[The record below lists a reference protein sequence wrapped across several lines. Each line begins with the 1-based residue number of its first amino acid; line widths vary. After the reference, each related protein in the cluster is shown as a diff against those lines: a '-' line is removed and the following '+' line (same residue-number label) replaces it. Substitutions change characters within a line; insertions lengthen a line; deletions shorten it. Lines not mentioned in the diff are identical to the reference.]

1 MIGGVVNLRL
11 EPVVTLQVRGPT
23 GTEVNIDAAVDTG
36 SSASLTLPPAT
47 VIALGLV
54 RQSAGGAIL
63 ADGSS
68 VTFDI
73 FAAEVEWDGTW
84 QPTLVSAVGNA
95 PLLGTDLLAGYELRV
110 EFAPGG
116 VVEINAIP

>member
-1 MIGGVVNLRL
+1 MVNLRL
-11 EPVVTLQVRGPT
+11 VSVVTLQVRGPT
-23 GTEVNIDAAVDTG
+23 GTEVSIDAAVDTG
-36 SSASLTLPPAT
+36 SSASHTLPPAT

-110 EFAPGG
+110 EFTPGG